1 MDSKPDPA
9 TSVPARLV
17 RPAALGAATASALA
31 LYLGTGLHPVWW
43 LAWLAPLPLLLVAPR
58 LSRGSAFG
66 ISWLAASLG
75 ALNLWPYFRHDLESP
90 LFLCLVVVVLPSAIF
105 AAAVLCFRR
114 CVLRGSPFQAALIF
128 PSFFV
133 TYEYLQAISSPH
145 GTAMSLA
152 YSQMD
157 FLPLLQVASLAG
169 IWGITFCVLLFSATL
184 AALLVTPHWPSRKRW
199 LAASVAVLLFGV
211 LGFGVWRL
219 RQRENANAI
228 SIALLAS
235 DLPQNKLPTTE
246 EDSMRLLHDYAAQ
259 IDQLDSQHPAAFV
272 IPEKIGVVRES
283 YLQSADSLF
292 SSAASRTAAV
302 VVVGLIRRDSQG
314 LWNEARVYLP
324 QGGPPLTYE
333 KHHMLPPYES
343 QFVVGTALTSLH
355 QPSGNWGV
363 TICKD
368 MDFPALSRQ
377 YAKEGTALLLVP
389 AWDFD
394 SDGWLHSRMA
404 ILRGVEAGFSIARA
418 PRHGILTITDDR
430 GRVLAERSTNAAP
443 FATLVAEIPVVHHP
457 TLYSKCGDWFAW
469 LCIALFLA
477 IFVSSR
483 STSAARR

>member
-1 MDSKPDPA
+1 
-9 TSVPARLV
+9 
-17 RPAALGAATASALA
+17 
-31 LYLGTGLHPVWW
+31 
-43 LAWLAPLPLLLVAPR
+43 
-58 LSRGSAFG
+58 
-66 ISWLAASLG
+66 
-75 ALNLWPYFRHDLESP
+75 
-90 LFLCLVVVVLPSAIF
+90 
-105 AAAVLCFRR
+105 
-114 CVLRGSPFQAALIF
+114 
-128 PSFFV
+128 
-133 TYEYLQAISSPH
+133 
-145 GTAMSLA
+145 
-152 YSQMD
+152 
-157 FLPLLQVASLAG
+157 
-169 IWGITFCVLLFSATL
+169 
-184 AALLVTPHWPSRKRW
+184 
-199 LAASVAVLLFGV
+199 
-211 LGFGVWRL
+211 
-219 RQRENANAI
+219 
-228 SIALLAS
+228 
-235 DLPQNKLPTTE
+235 
-246 EDSMRLLHDYAAQ
+246 
-259 IDQLDSQHPAAFV
+259 
-272 IPEKIGVVRES
+272 
-283 YLQSADSLF
+283 
-292 SSAASRTAAV
+292 
-302 VVVGLIRRDSQG
+302 LIRRDSQG